1 MPKAVQTFADLPQVY
16 QDQLRQWESTSH
28 LRILEEKEDMA
39 LDRLDAVLVL
49 LFVVGLVALAAFA
62 VTMFQTWR

>member
-16 QDQLRQWESTSH
+16 QDQLKQWESTSH
-28 LRILEEKEDMA
+28 SRILEEKEDMA
-39 LDRLDAVLVL
+39 LDRLDAVLLL

-62 VTMFQTWR
+62 VTMFQTWG